1 MAVLLLNIMFKE
13 VIRGF
18 FANLSLNKK
27 LILTML
33 LLNFILVSIIL
44 LLYSQTEQLLLKEL
58 QQQTMEL
65 TKAIQIGVEEIT
77 SEGITDEERL
87 SKYLKNLNAKGIK
100 EISVISNA
108 DEIVASTNTAK
119 IGQPITHKRKELII
133 KAELGEP
140 VSEEGGTY
148 NVILPVIA
156 GNIQYG
162 YVHLKFNKDD
172 FSKIV
177 RSNALKRIIATF
189 FVFGLGILLALLLS
203 NQYTKP
209 IKNVVTAARK
219 VAMGDFDQSLPVYGK
234 NEIGQL
240 SESFNFMVK
249 KLKEI
254 RKLEEKL
261 REAEHLSGLGQFSRN
276 MAHEIRNPLNFINL
290 SIDYI
295 AEKYSLKD
303 EKLHKLILGIKQ
315 EIQRLDNIVNNFL
328 NYSRPLKL
336 NLQDVDIKESIEDII
351 LLIWAKIESEGIV
364 MKRDYKDNAKARLDR
379 DLFKSC
385 LLNVI
390 SNAIQAME
398 TSDKKELFIL
408 TEFKEENFIIS
419 ITDSG
424 IGVTEEDIPKIFE
437 PFFTTKE
444 KGIGLGL
451 PMTMRIIEEHGGKVE
466 FKSKK
471 KIGSTIRLILP
482 KEILIFT

>member
-1 MAVLLLNIMFKE
+1 MLRD
-13 VIRGF
+13 VIRSL
-18 FANLSLNKK
+18 FADLSLNKK
-27 LILTML
+27 LIFIML
-33 LLNFILVSIIL
+33 FLNFILVSIIL
-44 LLYSQTEQLLLKEL
+44 LMYSQTEQLLLREL
-58 QQQTMEL
+58 QQQTVEL

-77 SEGITDEERL
+77 SDGITDEERL
-87 SKYLKNLNAKGIK
+87 YKYLKNLNAKGIK

-140 VSEEGGTY
+140 ISEEGSTY
-148 NVILPVIA
+148 NVIFPVIA

-172 FSKIV
+172 FSKVV
-177 RSNALKRIIATF
+177 RSNTLKRIIATF
-189 FVFGLGILLALLLS
+189 FVFGVGIVLALLLS
-203 NQYTKP
+203 KQYTKP
-209 IKNVVTAARK
+209 IKNVVEAARK
-219 VAMGDFDQSLPVYGK
+219 VAMGNFEQNIPIYGK

-240 SESFNFMVK
+240 SESFNFMVQ

-254 RKLEEKL
+254 RKLEERL

-276 MAHEIRNPLNFINL
+276 MAHEIRNPLNYINL

-295 AEKYSLKD
+295 LEKYSSNDK
-303 EKLHKLILGIKQ
+303 KFYNLILGIKQ
-315 EIQRLDNIVNNFL
+315 EIQRLDSIVNNFL
-328 NYSRPLKL
+328 TYSKPLKL
-336 NLQDVDIKESIEDII
+336 NLQDVDIKDSIEEII
-351 LLIWAKIESEGIV
+351 LLIWTKMESEGIV
-364 MKRDYKDNAKARLDR
+364 LKKDYRDNVKARLDR

-390 SNAIQAME
+390 SNAIEAME
-398 TSDKKELFIL
+398 MSEKKELVIL
-408 TEFKEENFIIS
+408 TEFKEEDFIIS

-424 IGVTEEDIPKIFE
+424 IGVLEKDIPKIFE

-451 PMTMRIIEEHGGKVE
+451 SMTMRILEEHGGTVL
-466 FKSKK
+466 FKSEKGK
-471 KIGSTIRLILP
+471 GSTISLILP
-482 KEILIFT
+482 KNILIFT

>member
-1 MAVLLLNIMFKE
+1 MFKD
-13 VIRGF
+13 IIKNF

-27 LILTML
+27 LIFTML
-33 LLNFILVSIIL
+33 FLNLILVSIIL
-44 LLYSQTEQLLLKEL
+44 LMYSQTEQLLLKEL

-77 SEGITDEERL
+77 SEGITDDERL

-140 VSEEGGTY
+140 VSVEGSAY

-156 GNIQYG
+156 GNTQYG
-162 YVHLKFNKDD
+162 YIHLKINKDD

-189 FVFGLGILLALLLS
+189 FVFGLGIILALILS
-203 NQYTKP
+203 KQYTKP
-209 IKNVVTAARK
+209 IKNVVEAARK

-234 NEIGQL
+234 NEIGHL

-254 RKLEEKL
+254 RKLEERV

-295 AEKYSLKD
+295 SEKYSQRD
-303 EKLHKLILGIKQ
+303 ERFQKLILGIKQ

-328 NYSRPLKL
+328 TYSRPLKL
-336 NLQDVDIKESIEDII
+336 NLQDVNIKDSIEDII
-351 LLIWAKIESEGIV
+351 LLIWSKAESEGIV
-364 MKRDYKDNAKARLDR
+364 IKRDYRDNVIVRLDR

-385 LLNVI
+385 LLNII

-398 TSDKKELFIL
+398 FSEKKELIIK

-419 ITDSG
+419 IKDT
-424 IGVTEEDIPKIFE
+424 GVGVMDKEIPKIFE

-444 KGIGLGL
+444 NGIGLGL
-451 PMTMRIIEEHGGKVE
+451 PMTMRIIEEHGGMIDFESEIGV
-466 FKSKK
+466 
-471 KIGSTIRLILP
+471 GSTVSIILP
-482 KEILIFT
+482 KDILIST